1 MVGVAPVLGAK
12 TAEIEAGE
20 SGSWLPGSA
29 WLATSPDVVPDLPAR
44 DAPEAAAAVDSAGMV
59 AATAVDSAGMVAATA
74 AVLVADMSGV
84 LAGMPGSSD
93 SAAAADASSA
103 AWRFAK
109 LPAGRVG
116 TTSWASADGSGLSV
130 PRGGTAVTGAAAC
143 FGDCRPSA
151 VAADPSGDAPTL
163 RELTR
168 VAAALLTATPG
179 LAACVFRLVD
189 SVARAVASLAD
200 L

>member
-29 WLATSPDVVPDLPAR
+29 WLATSPDVVPGLPAR

-59 AATAVDSAGMVAATA
+59 AATAVA
-74 AVLVADMSGV
+74 LVADMSGV

-116 TTSWASADGSGLSV
+116 TAGRDSADGSGLSV